1 MQDEELGSMWV
12 DHLLTITNHMM
23 KLGHQVEHLQM
34 CYHQTPIMILI
45 AHCNHLQDLKASIL
59 ISTVQNQTENVGNLY
74 QFLTSGPISKSNTS
88 INVIKYDFTRQVF
101 F

>member
-59 ISTVQNQTENVGNLY
+59 ISNC
-74 QFLTSGPISKSNTS
+74 SKPDRECWKSVS
-88 INVIKYDFTRQVF
+88 IFDFGTYKQEQYIH
-101 F
+101 